1 MARAVQTI
9 SYTFTRH
16 LQGTFSGTF
25 HPSSWQRVVVEEL
38 ILKWR
43 FKNQK
48 HRVSASTRPLFFPDH
63 CLPCNLHSLAFSPL
77 SSSTSIISD
86 NVLEIT
92 ASSPAGAHT
101 FVITCQQGLGIV
113 LLRLAKKKKKKK
125 TADVCVRLCGGGGQ
139 THLEFL
145 KRINIIS
152 AVVGLCSSYQGLFFC
167 VPRLSRTSST
177 WWTFSD
183 SLTKVQNPG
192 QTLVHAAPVSVSCNQ
207 PVAPHAGGS
216 HWLLMRWLRW

>member
-1 MARAVQTI
+1 M
-9 SYTFTRH
+9 
-16 LQGTFSGTF
+16 
-25 HPSSWQRVVVEEL
+25 
-38 ILKWR
+38 
-43 FKNQK
+43 
-48 HRVSASTRPLFFPDH
+48 SASTRPLFFPDH

-113 LLRLAKKKKKKK
+113 LLRLAKKKQQKKKQPMCASDSVVEEDK
-125 TADVCVRLCGGGGQ
+125 
-139 THLEFL
+139 HIWNFL

-167 VPRLSRTSST
+167 VPRLSRPSST
-177 WWTFSD
+177 
-183 SLTKVQNPG
+183 
-192 QTLVHAAPVSVSCNQ
+192 
-207 PVAPHAGGS
+207 
-216 HWLLMRWLRW
+216 